1 MIDNVGI
8 KTCAITIWDRDL
20 PYRINKSLCKN
31 LKWGIT
37 FAREKG
43 KNKHK
48 MWKKRML
55 IMDMMPS
62 INLQPRPSLP
72 SPLLSDSMWT
82 DASKCSTA
90 MVFICKTFSPQC
102 CMAGSC
108 SNHGQFS
115 HQLFKETPPT
125 RLPLN
130 HITLTRYPH
139 LTPISPINHK
149 PQITSLSLIHP
160 LTKPCT

>member
-1 MIDNVGI
+1 
-8 KTCAITIWDRDL
+8 
-20 PYRINKSLCKN
+20 
-31 LKWGIT
+31 
-37 FAREKG
+37 
-43 KNKHK
+43 
-48 MWKKRML
+48 ML

-130 HITLTRYPH
+130 HITLTHYPH
-139 LTPISPINHK
+139 LTQISPINLKSHPFPWYTRLQSLAHK
-149 PQITSLSLIHP
+149 KICLTNEEHARGRQFNPELLLFRKKIHIIYANEQH
-160 LTKPCT
+160 